1 MSHRLPQFQVPIS
14 LRRLFPQASFVG
26 CADAR
31 VVAATEDS
39 RACTEGCLFAA
50 IPGTRYDGSQF
61 IAKAIANG
69 ATTLLVQTPIFN
81 VSVPQCIVPNV
92 RLAFAELCAAMAWYP
107 SRQLELAAV
116 TGTNG
121 KTTTTWLIRS
131 IFQAAG
137 LQAGLLGTIEY
148 SDGCSTHA
156 SGLTTPD
163 SQTLQRWLTAMPAQ
177 GTSHAAIEFSSHALD
192 QDRAAGTLVDVGVIT
207 NITQDHFDYHG
218 DFNTYCKVKG
228 RIAEYCKP
236 NGTLLLN
243 ADDEGCRQLLEADL
257 PVATQTFA
265 IDRPAD
271 TNAVILNESVEGT
284 QFEISF
290 PNDHVEVFTTLIG
303 RHNVSN
309 CLAAAAA
316 AFHLGISV
324 NRIREGLLLDRVP
337 GRLERI
343 QCGQPFQVFVDYAH
357 TDDALCRIVR
367 CLRRL
372 TSGRVICVFGAGGD
386 RDQTKR
392 PLMGRSASEADVA
405 VVTSDNPRT
414 ESPQVIIEEILAGF
428 PAEQTPHVEV
438 DRKAAI
444 VWSLNIARPGDSVVI
459 AGKGHETTQQIGSRK
474 IPFDDRLVVREHLSR
489 WTGLAHQA
497 RMPA

>member
-1 MSHRLPQFQVPIS
+1 MSHRLPQIQVPIS

-39 RACTEGCLFAA
+39 RACTDGCLFAA
-50 IPGTRYDGSQF
+50 IPGTRFDGSQF
-61 IAKAIANG
+61 AADAVANG
-69 ATTLLVQTPIFN
+69 ATTLLVQQPIPH

-92 RLAFAELCAAMAWYP
+92 RLAFAELCAAMSWYP
-107 SRQLELAAV
+107 SRQLALAAV

-148 SDGCSTHA
+148 SDGFSTRA

-163 SQTLQRWLTAMPAQ
+163 SQTLQRWLTAMTAQ

-192 QDRAAGTLVDVGVIT
+192 QDRAAGTSIDVGVIT
-207 NITQDHFDYHG
+207 NITQDHFDYHR
-218 DFNTYCKVKG
+218 DFSTYRQVKS

-236 NGTLLLN
+236 NGMLLLN
-243 ADDEGCRQLLEADL
+243 ADDEGCRTLLERGL
-257 PVATQTFA
+257 PGATQTFA
-265 IDRPAD
+265 VDRPAD
-271 TNAVILNESVEGT
+271 VSAVVISESVEGT

-290 PNDHVEVFTTLIG
+290 PNDHVEVFTPLIG

-316 AFHLGISV
+316 AFQLGISV

-337 GRLERI
+337 GRMERI
-343 QCGQPFQVFVDYAH
+343 NCGQPFQVFVDYAH
-357 TDDALCRIVR
+357 TDDALRRIVR

-386 RDQTKR
+386 RDQAKR
-392 PLMGRSASEADVA
+392 PLMGRAASEAHVA
-405 VVTSDNPRT
+405 VITSDNPRT
-414 ESPQVIIEEILAGF
+414 ESADTIIEHILAGF
-428 PAEQTPHVEV
+428 PAEQTPHVES
-438 DRKAAI
+438 DRKTAI
-444 VWSLNIARPGDSVVI
+444 SWALDHARPGDCVVI
-459 AGKGHETTQQIGSRK
+459 AGKGHENTQQIGSRK
-474 IPFDDRLVVREHLSR
+474 IPFDDRLVVREHLTR
-489 WTGLAHQA
+489 WAGFGHQA